1 MNAFPAFFPLAGRT
15 VVIAGSGEAAEVK
28 ARLFDGSPAKLL
40 RIEGDAALDPASY
53 AGASLAFVAGG
64 DTAFLTGARGAAAA
78 AGVPVNVADH
88 PELCDFTTPA
98 VIDRGE
104 VVAAVGTGGAS
115 PLLAALLRND
125 IEARVP
131 EGAGRLAAFLR
142 TVQDE
147 IRAALPDL
155 AVRRAFLSALL
166 IGPIADAAMSGE
178 AERALTLLRAAL
190 AAQHA
195 GARQGRVCVIAPGGA
210 ADLLSLRAARR
221 LSQADVL
228 VFGSDAE
235 AGVVALARR
244 DARRVSAADADLAA
258 LVGEGLLVV
267 VTPPPAV
274 SLLEGLRD
282 AGIVVEVLASAPD
295 PA

>member
-190 AAQHA
+190 AALPA
-195 GARQGRVCVIAPGGA
+195 GAPQGRVCVIAPGGA